1 MTRME
6 LVRRYGLFTGG
17 LFLEG
22 LGIALAKE
30 SGLGVSPVSSIAN
43 VVSCEIT
50 RISLGTWLFI
60 WNCLLLLM
68 QLVILG
74 RRFRPLQLLQLPL
87 SVLFG
92 CFTDIGLALAHR
104 IPLGSYAGQSA
115 MLLAGIL
122 FLALGIELTVIANVV
137 LNSGEGFVKAVSDRT
152 GFSFGNVKVATDISF
167 VTIAVVLSLVLF
179 HGSIV
184 GTREG
189 TIISACLTGFAVRLW
204 ARLIERPVEAVFALS
219 PVRR

>member
-6 LVRRYGLFTGG
+6 LFRRYGLFTGG

-30 SGLGVSPVSSIAN
+30 SGLGVSPISSIAN
-43 VVSCEIT
+43 VVSCDIT

-68 QLVILG
+68 QLIILG
-74 RRFRPLQLLQLPL
+74 RHFRPVQLLQIPL

-92 CFTDIGLALAHR
+92 CFTDIGLV
-104 IPLGSYAGQSA
+104 GSYAGQSA

-137 LNSGEGFVKAVSDRT
+137 LNSGEAFVKAVSDRT